1 MGSKTMKKTI
11 KLVMQ
16 QCKLF
21 QFKDLIKLLVVV
33 VVVVVVVVI
42 KVSYLRHKCNKF
54 NVNKKNHAPC
64 VPPVAKDTS

>member
-21 QFKDLIKLLVVV
+21 KFKDLIKLL
-33 VVVVVVVVI
+33 VVVVVVVI

-54 NVNKKNHAPC
+54 NVNKKIMPLVFRLWRKILH
-64 VPPVAKDTS
+64 SI

>member
-21 QFKDLIKLLVVV
+21 QFKDLIKLVV

-54 NVNKKNHAPC
+54 NVNKKIMPLVFRLWRKILH
-64 VPPVAKDTS
+64 SI